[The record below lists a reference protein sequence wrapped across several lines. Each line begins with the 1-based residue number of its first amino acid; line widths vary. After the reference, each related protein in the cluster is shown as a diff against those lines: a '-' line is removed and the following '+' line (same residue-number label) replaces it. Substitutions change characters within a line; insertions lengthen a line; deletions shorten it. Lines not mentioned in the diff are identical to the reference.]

1 MIFYQFIQGRQ
12 MVWENI
18 EDNNFDHAESK
29 ALSIHPS
36 PQKQNPKNA
45 CAHTPNYDKFIGTH
59 YKGRR

>member
-1 MIFYQFIQGRQ
+1 

-18 EDNNFDHAESK
+18 ENNFDRAESK

-36 PQKQNPKNA
+36 PQKQNLKNA